1 MGPLVPAL
9 AAIGGGS
16 AVAGGIAVATAA
28 VGVYSA
34 YQQMEAGKALSAEK
48 KMEAQREGDA
58 ARQEEI
64 ERRRNLMAVLA
75 QRSAAAGAAGVTTD
89 GSIGALTR
97 RDIRDNRNDLDVSN
111 VNTKAR
117 QRALRSQGRSA
128 MTAARA
134 GAASSLLDSAGKLYG
149 ARG

>member
-9 AAIGGGS
+9 AAVGGGS
-16 AVAGGIAVATAA
+16 AVAGGITVATAA
-28 VGVYSA
+28 IGVYSA
-34 YQQMEAGKALSAEK
+34 VQQHEAGQQLQR
-48 KMEAQREGDA
+48 EAKIAAAREGDA

-64 ERRRNLMAVLA
+64 ERRRALMAVLA

-97 RDIRDNRNDLDVSN
+97 RDIRDNRQDLAVSN
-111 VNTKAR
+111 LNSRTK
-117 QRALRSQGRSA
+117 QQALRSQGKN
-128 MTAARA
+128 AARI
-134 GAASSLLDSAGKLYG
+134 GRYNAASSLLDTGKKVYE